1 MRVKHYAYRLLAAVC
16 AFATIAC
23 VDDSF
28 RLDNI
33 STEVTVGSGTT
44 TLPLGYLNDKTL
56 GELIEG
62 QNIEGLHI
70 ADNGDISFSYVG
82 ESETIDIEG
91 ISTEFEIPQINTPFV
106 VEYPDFSVNVSDVSV
121 DAFDDID
128 IYGLDT
134 YSGMSFSV
142 PGGITVGADY
152 SKVFE
157 GEDYHVEFDV
167 PEQIAAVNKVLFSDP
182 NGGDYGAPMRVRVD
196 FNGLSAVNGGGKLS
210 YNFSIEG
217 ASFRLLD
224 ADGKLVC
231 DGKSYGNEL
240 PFAAGDDC
248 VEFVVYVESITNNVA
263 IDSNHHLDIPLKLTF
278 DMAFEFTT
286 KAGSVNMNALP
297 KITFDG
303 DFAYGDAEV
312 TMDADHIIAECKV
325 EDGYPIVIDNLPA
338 ELKMLN
344 RVGMKPNMGAMLD
357 FYIEG
362 MEWLGDDMEDV
373 EVVAKLPECLK
384 LYYIDGENYTYDASA
399 NELTTTVE
407 ELSKGIAV
415 GVEAL
420 DFGTEGLV
428 PEDGKIE
435 LTLTPSIVTRFKEDA
450 HISISSL
457 QHKGNLNLTIG
468 IAETI
473 FTVESLSGKVDYTYE
488 VEQAFALSGLD
499 ELDLDLEINGIGLK
513 PIIEV
518 NITHPLT
525 MSAKVSGS
533 VEPSVGGEVMQN
545 NIVSFSD
552 VALAPAK
559 YVDGKIESADITLV
573 IADESLRANYIDEK
587 YTFIACDVTKLLL
600 GASLPDTVN
609 IKLSLGVDAEQTQT
623 LYIADD
629 FSISYGYR
637 LDLPFAVDNSL
648 DVRYSDEIGE
658 LNSIFEQLSE
668 FDIQVGD
675 VVVIATVTNSTPL
688 QLGANV
694 LFKDANGNDADVQ
707 VTIADDAIIKGSADG
722 VTPEVSVLRF
732 DLDLGDGGRVANLTT
747 VDAIAFELA
756 ATSAAEDISV
766 PLNINQYVG
775 VKLQLELAGGITVDV
790 GDFVVVDK

>member
-142 PGGITVGADY
+142 PGGITVSADY

-240 PFAAGDDC
+240 PFAAGDDY

-278 DMAFEFTT
+278 DMAFDFTT

-297 KITFDG
+297 KVTFEG
-303 DFAYGDAEV
+303 DFAYDDAEV
-312 TMDADHIIAECKV
+312 TMNSDVNIADCAVGADNPITIA
-325 EDGYPIVIDNLPA
+325 NLPA
-338 ELKMLN
+338 ELKMVN
-344 RVGMKPNMGAMLD
+344 RVGMKQDNGAVLD
-357 FYIEG
+357 FYVRG
-362 MEWLGDDMEDV
+362 MEWLGADAEEV
-373 EVVAKLPECLK
+373 EVVALLPECLK
-384 LYYIDGENYTYDASA
+384 LYYINGQNYTYDAS
-399 NELTTTVE
+399 EGTVTTTVA
-407 ELSKGIAV
+407 ELAKGVAV
-415 GVEAL
+415 GLAAL
-420 DFGTEGLV
+420 DFGAEGLV
-428 PEDGKIE
+428 PEDGVIE
-435 LTLTPSIVTRFKEDA
+435 LEFAPSVSVRFKDNA
-450 HISISSL
+450 RVNVSSL
-457 QHKGNLNLTIG
+457 LHNGNLNLEVG
-468 IAETI
+468 VEETI
-473 FTVESLSGKVDYTYE
+473 VNVESFSGKVDYTYE

-573 IADESLRANYIDEK
+573 IADESLRANYSDEK

-600 GASLPDTVN
+600 GTSFPDTVN
-609 IKLSLGVDAEQTQT
+609 IKLSLGVDSEQTQT

-675 VVVIATVTNSTPL
+675 VAVIATVTNSTPL
-688 QLGANV
+688 QLGASV
-694 LFKDANGNDADVQ
+694 LFKDANGNDTDVQ

-732 DLDLGDGGRVANLTT
+732 DLDLGAGGRVANLSA

-756 ATSAAEDISV
+756 ATSAAQDISV

-790 GDFVVVDK
+790 GDFVVVD

>member
-167 PEQIAAVNKVLFSDP
+167 PEQIAAVNKVFFSDP

-231 DGKSYGNEL
+231 DGKSYGNEF
-240 PFAAGDDC
+240 PFAAGDDY
-248 VEFVVYVESITNNVA
+248 VEFVIYVESITNNVA

-278 DMAFEFTT
+278 DMGFEFTT

-297 KITFDG
+297 KVTFEG

-312 TMDADHIIAECKV
+312 TMNSDVNIADCAVGADNPITIA
-325 EDGYPIVIDNLPA
+325 NLPA
-338 ELKMLN
+338 ELKMVN
-344 RVGMKPNMGAMLD
+344 RVGMKQDNGAVLD
-357 FYIEG
+357 FYVRG
-362 MEWLGDDMEDV
+362 MEWLGADAEEV
-373 EVVAKLPECLK
+373 EVVALLPECLK
-384 LYYIDGENYTYDASA
+384 LYYIDGQNYTYDAS
-399 NELTTTVE
+399 EGTVTTTVA
-407 ELSKGIAV
+407 ELAKGVAV
-415 GVEAL
+415 GLAAL
-420 DFGTEGLV
+420 DFGAEGLV
-428 PEDGKIE
+428 PEDGVIE
-435 LTLTPSIVTRFKEDA
+435 LEFAPSVSVRFKDNA
-450 HISISSL
+450 RVNVSSL
-457 QHKGNLNLTIG
+457 LHNGNLNLEVGVEEAIVN
-468 IAETI
+468 
-473 FTVESLSGKVDYTYE
+473 VESFSGKVDYTYE

-499 ELDLDLEINGIGLK
+499 EFDLDLEINGIGLK

-525 MSAKVSGS
+525 MSAKVSGT

-545 NIVSFSD
+545 NVVSFSD

-559 YVDGKIESADITLV
+559 YVDGRIECADITLV
-573 IADESLRANYIDEK
+573 IADESLRANYSDEK

-600 GASLPDTVN
+600 GTSFPDTVN
-609 IKLSLGVDAEQTQT
+609 IKLSLGVDSEQTQT

-675 VVVIATVTNSTPL
+675 VAVIATVTNSTPL
-688 QLGANV
+688 QLGASV

-707 VTIADDAIIKGSADG
+707 VTIADGAIIKGSADG

-732 DLDLGDGGRVANLTT
+732 DLNLGAGGRVANLSA

-756 ATSAAEDISV
+756 ATSAAQDISV

-790 GDFVVVDK
+790 GDFVVVD

>member
-240 PFAAGDDC
+240 PFAAGDDY
-248 VEFVVYVESITNNVA
+248 VEFMVYVESITNNVA

-286 KAGSVNMNALP
+286 KAGSVNVNALP

-399 NELTTTVE
+399 NELTTTIE
-407 ELSKGIAV
+407 ELSNGIAV

-450 HISISSL
+450 HINISSL

-473 FTVESLSGKVDYTYE
+473 FTVESLSGKVDYTYD
-488 VEQAFALSGLD
+488 VEQAVELEGLSD
-499 ELDLDLEINGIGLK
+499 INLEINGVGLK

-518 NITHPLT
+518 NVTHPLT
-525 MSAKVSGS
+525 VAATLSGS
-533 VEPSVGGEVMQN
+533 VVPSANGVAVESNTVA
-545 NIVSFSD
+545 FSD
-552 VALAPAK
+552 VALPSATFVNGEIAPAE
-559 YVDGKIESADITLV
+559 VTLI
-573 IADESLRANYIDEK
+573 IADESLRANFADDK
-587 YTFIACDVTKLLL
+587 YTFVACDVTKLLL
-600 GASLPDTVN
+600 GSLPEALDVR
-609 IKLSLGVDAEQTQT
+609 LQLGIDADKVQT
-623 LYIADD
+623 LYIDEEFAITYDY
-629 FSISYGYR
+629 SLNI
-637 LDLPFAVDNSL
+637 PFAVDETL
-648 DVRYSDEIGE
+648 DVRYSDEIGGLGETFAE
-658 LNSIFEQLSE
+658 LAEY
-668 FDIQVGD
+668 DIKVGD
-675 VVVIATVTNSTPL
+675 IAVIATITNSTPL
-688 QLGANV
+688 QFGAAV
-694 LFKDANGNDADVQ
+694 TLKDGNGNPTAAQ
-707 VTIADDAIIKGSADG
+707 LTIADDAIIEGSADG
-722 VTPEVSVLRF
+722 TTPKVSTLRF
-732 DLDLGDGGRVANLTT
+732 ELDLGADGRVANITE
-747 VDAIAFELA
+747 VDAIAFELM
-756 ATSAAEDISV
+756 ATSAAINNAV
-766 PLNINQYVG
+766 PLNTNQTVG
-775 VKLQLELAGGITVDV
+775 VKLQLELAGGITIDI
-790 GDFVVVDK
+790 DEFISEE

>member
-167 PEQIAAVNKVLFSDP
+167 PEQIAAVNKVFFSDP

-231 DGKSYGNEL
+231 DGKSYGNEF
-240 PFAAGDDC
+240 PFAAGDDY
-248 VEFVVYVESITNNVA
+248 VEFVIYVESITNNVA

-278 DMAFEFTT
+278 DMGFEFTT

-297 KITFDG
+297 KVTFEG

-312 TMDADHIIAECKV
+312 TMNSDVNIADCAVGADNPITIA
-325 EDGYPIVIDNLPA
+325 NLPA
-338 ELKMLN
+338 ELKMVN
-344 RVGMKPNMGAMLD
+344 RVGMKQDNGAVLD
-357 FYIEG
+357 FYVRG
-362 MEWLGDDMEDV
+362 MEWLGADAEEV
-373 EVVAKLPECLK
+373 EVVALLPECLK
-384 LYYIDGENYTYDASA
+384 LYYIDGQNYTYDAS
-399 NELTTTVE
+399 EGTVTTTVA
-407 ELSKGIAV
+407 ELAKGVAV
-415 GVEAL
+415 GLAAL
-420 DFGTEGLV
+420 DFGAEGLV
-428 PEDGKIE
+428 PEDGVIE
-435 LTLTPSIVTRFKEDA
+435 LEFAPSVSVRFKDNA
-450 HISISSL
+450 RVNVSSL
-457 QHKGNLNLTIG
+457 LHNGNLNLEVGVEEAIVN
-468 IAETI
+468 
-473 FTVESLSGKVDYTYE
+473 VESFSGKVDYTYE

-499 ELDLDLEINGIGLK
+499 EFDLDLEINGIGLK

-525 MSAKVSGS
+525 MSAKVSGT

-545 NIVSFSD
+545 NVVSFSD

-559 YVDGKIESADITLV
+559 YVDGRIECADITLV
-573 IADESLRANYIDEK
+573 IADESLRANYSDEK

-600 GASLPDTVN
+600 GTSFPDTVN
-609 IKLSLGVDAEQTQT
+609 IKLSLGVDSEQTQT

-629 FSISYGYR
+629 LSISYGYR

-675 VVVIATVTNSTPL
+675 VAVIATVTNSTPL
-688 QLGANV
+688 QLGASV
-694 LFKDANGNDADVQ
+694 LFKDANGNDTDVQ
-707 VTIADDAIIKGSADG
+707 VTIADGAIIKGSADG

-732 DLDLGDGGRVANLTT
+732 DLNLGAGGRVANLSA

-756 ATSAAEDISV
+756 ATSAAQDISV

-790 GDFVVVDK
+790 GDFVVVD

>member
-240 PFAAGDDC
+240 PFAAGDDY

-297 KITFDG
+297 KVTFDG

-312 TMDADHIIAECKV
+312 TMNSDVNIADCAVDGGNPITIA
-325 EDGYPIVIDNLPA
+325 NLPA
-338 ELKMLN
+338 ELKMVN
-344 RVGMKPNMGAMLD
+344 RVGMKQDNGAVLD
-357 FYIEG
+357 FYVRG
-362 MEWLGDDMEDV
+362 MEWLGADAEEV
-373 EVVAKLPECLK
+373 EVVASLPECLK
-384 LYYIDGENYTYDASA
+384 LYHINGQNYIYDAS
-399 NELTTTVE
+399 EGTVTTTVA
-407 ELSKGIAV
+407 ELAKGIAV
-415 GVEAL
+415 GLTAL
-420 DFGTEGLV
+420 DFGAEGLV
-428 PEDGKIE
+428 PEDGVIE
-435 LTLTPSIVTRFKEDA
+435 LEFTPSVSVRFKDNA
-450 HISISSL
+450 RVNVSSL
-457 QHKGNLNLTIG
+457 LHEGNINLEVG
-468 IAETI
+468 VEETVVN
-473 FTVESLSGKVDYTYE
+473 VESFSGKVDYTYE
-488 VEQAFALSGLD
+488 VDQAFAITGLD
-499 ELDLDLEINGIGLK
+499 ELDLNLEIDGVGLK

-518 NITHPLT
+518 CITHPLT
-525 MSAKVSGS
+525 MVAEISGC
-533 VEPSVGGEVMQN
+533 VVPSVDGEIIEEGVVMLGPVELKAATFN
-545 NIVSFSD
+545 N
-552 VALAPAK
+552 
-559 YVDGKIESADITLV
+559 GQIESAEVKLIL
-573 IADESLRANYIDEK
+573 ADESLRANYADAK
-587 YTFIACDVTKLLL
+587 YTFVACDVTKLLL
-600 GASLPDTVN
+600 GSEFPDM
-609 IKLSLGVDAEQTQT
+609 IDLKLDFSVDSRQMQT
-623 LYIADD
+623 LYIAEDL
-629 FSISYGYR
+629 SISYGYR
-637 LDLPFAVDNSL
+637 FDLPIAVDGSFK
-648 DVRYSDEIGE
+648 VRYSDEIGE
-658 LNSIFEQLSE
+658 LNSLFAQLADY
-668 FDIQVGD
+668 DITVGD
-675 VVVIATVTNSTPL
+675 LAIIATVTNSTPL
-688 QLGANV
+688 QLAAKATV
-694 LFKDANGNDADVQ
+694 KDVEGNDAKAQ
-707 VTIADDAIIKGSADG
+707 IAIVDNKKIEGSADG
-722 VTPEVSVLRF
+722 MTPRESVLRF
-732 DLDLGDGGRVANLTT
+732 ELDLEEGRVANVAD
-747 VDAIAFELA
+747 VDGIVFELE
-756 ATSAAEDISV
+756 ATSAAGEESV
-766 PLNINQYVG
+766 PLNKNQYLG
-775 VKLQLELAGGITVDV
+775 VKLQLELKGGISVDIA
-790 GDFVVVDK
+790 DFNLN

>member
-70 ADNGDISFSYVG
+70 ADNGDISFSFVG

-142 PGGITVGADY
+142 PGGITVSADY

-240 PFAAGDDC
+240 PFAAGDDY

-278 DMAFEFTT
+278 DMAFDFTT

-297 KITFDG
+297 KVTFEG
-303 DFAYGDAEV
+303 DFAYDDAEV
-312 TMDADHIIAECKV
+312 TMNSDVNIADCAVGADNPITIA
-325 EDGYPIVIDNLPA
+325 NLPA
-338 ELKMLN
+338 ELKMVN
-344 RVGMKPNMGAMLD
+344 RVGMKQDNGAVLD
-357 FYIEG
+357 FYVRG
-362 MEWLGDDMEDV
+362 MEWLGADAEEV
-373 EVVAKLPECLK
+373 EVVALLPECLK
-384 LYYIDGENYTYDASA
+384 LYYINGQNYTYDAS
-399 NELTTTVE
+399 EGTVTTTVA
-407 ELSKGIAV
+407 ELAKGVAV
-415 GVEAL
+415 GLAAL
-420 DFGTEGLV
+420 DFGAEGLV
-428 PEDGKIE
+428 PEDGVIE
-435 LTLTPSIVTRFKEDA
+435 LEFAPSVSVRFKDNA
-450 HISISSL
+450 RVNVSSL
-457 QHKGNLNLTIG
+457 LHNGNLNLEVG
-468 IAETI
+468 VEETI
-473 FTVESLSGKVDYTYE
+473 VNVESFSGKVDYTYE

-573 IADESLRANYIDEK
+573 IADESLRANYSDEK

-600 GASLPDTVN
+600 GTSFPDTVN
-609 IKLSLGVDAEQTQT
+609 IKLSLGVDSEQTQT

-675 VVVIATVTNSTPL
+675 VAVIATVTNSTPL
-688 QLGANV
+688 QLGASV
-694 LFKDANGNDADVQ
+694 LFKDANGNDTDVQ

-732 DLDLGDGGRVANLTT
+732 DLDLGAGGRVANLSA

-756 ATSAAEDISV
+756 ATSAAQDISV

-790 GDFVVVDK
+790 GDFVVVD

>member
-82 ESETIDIEG
+82 DSETIDIEG

-106 VEYPDFSVNVSDVSV
+106 VEYPDFSVNVSDISV
-121 DAFDDID
+121 DAFDDINV
-128 IYGLDT
+128 YGLDA
-134 YSGMSFSV
+134 YSGMSFLV
-142 PGGITVGADY
+142 PGGVTVGADY

-157 GEDYHVEFDV
+157 GDDYHVEFDV

-231 DGKSYGNEL
+231 DGKSYGNEF
-240 PFAAGDDC
+240 PFAAGDDS
-248 VEFVVYVESITNNVA
+248 VEFVIYVESITNNVA

-278 DMAFEFTT
+278 DMGFEFTT

-297 KITFDG
+297 KVTFEG
-303 DFAYGDAEV
+303 DFAYDDAEV
-312 TMDADHIIAECKV
+312 TMNSDVNIANCAVGADNPITIA
-325 EDGYPIVIDNLPA
+325 NLPA
-338 ELKMLN
+338 ELKMVN
-344 RVGMKPNMGAMLD
+344 RVGMKQDNGAVLD
-357 FYIEG
+357 FYVRG
-362 MEWLGDDMEDV
+362 MEWLGADAEEV
-373 EVVAKLPECLK
+373 EVVALLPECLK
-384 LYYIDGENYTYDASA
+384 LYYIDGQNYTYDAS
-399 NELTTTVE
+399 EGTVTTTVA
-407 ELSKGIAV
+407 ELAKGVAV
-415 GVEAL
+415 GLAAL
-420 DFGTEGLV
+420 DFGAEGLV
-428 PEDGKIE
+428 PEDGVIE
-435 LTLTPSIVTRFKEDA
+435 LEFAPSVSVRFKDNA
-450 HISISSL
+450 RVNVSSL
-457 QHKGNLNLTIG
+457 LHKGNLNLEVG
-468 IAETI
+468 VEETVVN
-473 FTVESLSGKVDYTYE
+473 VESFSGRVDYTYE

-499 ELDLDLEINGIGLK
+499 ELNLDLEINGIGLK

-675 VVVIATVTNSTPL
+675 VAVIATVTNSTPL
-688 QLGANV
+688 QLGASV
-694 LFKDANGNDADVQ
+694 LFKDANGNDTDVQ

-732 DLDLGDGGRVANLTT
+732 DLNLGAGGRVANLSA

-756 ATSAAEDISV
+756 ATSAAQDISV

-790 GDFVVVDK
+790 GDFVVVD

>member
-142 PGGITVGADY
+142 PGGITVSADY

-240 PFAAGDDC
+240 PFAAGDDY

-278 DMAFEFTT
+278 DMAFDFTT

-297 KITFDG
+297 KVTFDG

-312 TMDADHIIAECKV
+312 TMNSDVNIADCAGGGNPITIA
-325 EDGYPIVIDNLPA
+325 NLPA
-338 ELKMLN
+338 ELKMVN
-344 RVGMKPNMGAMLD
+344 RVGMKQDNGAVLD
-357 FYIEG
+357 LYVRG
-362 MEWLGDDMEDV
+362 MEWLGADAEEV
-373 EVVAKLPECLK
+373 EVVASLPECLK
-384 LYYIDGENYTYDASA
+384 LYYINGQNYTYDAS
-399 NELTTTVE
+399 EGTVTTTVA
-407 ELSKGIAV
+407 ELAKGIAV
-415 GVEAL
+415 GLTAL
-420 DFGTEGLV
+420 DFGAEGLV
-428 PEDGKIE
+428 PEDGVIE
-435 LTLTPSIVTRFKEDA
+435 LEFTPSVSVRFKDDA
-450 HISISSL
+450 RVNVSSL
-457 QHKGNLNLTIG
+457 LHEGNINLEVG
-468 IAETI
+468 VEETVVN
-473 FTVESLSGKVDYTYE
+473 VESFSGRVDYTYE

-675 VVVIATVTNSTPL
+675 VAVIATVTNSTPL

-790 GDFVVVDK
+790 GDFVVVD

>member
-82 ESETIDIEG
+82 DSETIDIEG

-106 VEYPDFSVNVSDVSV
+106 VEYPDFSVNVSDISV
-121 DAFDDID
+121 DAFDDINV
-128 IYGLDT
+128 YGLDA

-142 PGGITVGADY
+142 PGGVTVGADY

-157 GEDYHVEFDV
+157 GDDYHVEFDV
-167 PEQIAAVNKVLFSDP
+167 PEQIAAVNKVFFSDP

-196 FNGLSAVNGGGKLS
+196 FNGLSVVNGGGKLS

-231 DGKSYGNEL
+231 DGKSYGNEF
-240 PFAAGDDC
+240 PFAAGDDY
-248 VEFVVYVESITNNVA
+248 VEFVIYVESITNNVA

-278 DMAFEFTT
+278 DMDFEFTT

-297 KITFDG
+297 KVTFEG
-303 DFAYGDAEV
+303 DFAYDDAEV
-312 TMDADHIIAECKV
+312 TMNSDVNIADCAVGADSPITIA
-325 EDGYPIVIDNLPA
+325 NLPA
-338 ELKMLN
+338 ELKMVN
-344 RVGMKPNMGAMLD
+344 RVGMKQDNGAVLD
-357 FYIEG
+357 FYVRG
-362 MEWLGDDMEDV
+362 MEWLGADAEEV
-373 EVVAKLPECLK
+373 EVVALLPECLK
-384 LYYIDGENYTYDASA
+384 LYYINGQNYTYDAS
-399 NELTTTVE
+399 EGTVTTTVA
-407 ELSKGIAV
+407 ELAKGVAV
-415 GVEAL
+415 GLAAL
-420 DFGTEGLV
+420 DFGAEGLV
-428 PEDGKIE
+428 PEDGVIE
-435 LTLTPSIVTRFKEDA
+435 LEFAPSVSVRFKDNA
-450 HISISSL
+450 RVNVSSL
-457 QHKGNLNLTIG
+457 LHNGNLNLEVG
-468 IAETI
+468 VEETI
-473 FTVESLSGKVDYTYE
+473 VNVESFSGKVYYTYE

-525 MSAKVSGS
+525 MSAKVSGT

-545 NIVSFSD
+545 NVVSFSD

-573 IADESLRANYIDEK
+573 IADESLRANYSDEK

-600 GASLPDTVN
+600 GTSFPDTVN
-609 IKLSLGVDAEQTQT
+609 IKLSLGVDSEQTQT

-675 VVVIATVTNSTPL
+675 VAVIATVTNSTPL
-688 QLGANV
+688 QLGASV

-707 VTIADDAIIKGSADG
+707 VTIADGAIIKGSADG
-722 VTPEVSVLRF
+722 ITPEVSVLRF
-732 DLDLGDGGRVANLTT
+732 DLDLGAGGRVANLSA

-756 ATSAAEDISV
+756 ATSAAQDISV

-790 GDFVVVDK
+790 GDFVVVD